1 MLLNTGKALAAAISN
16 SKSATNAFK
25 LKFKKKI
32 KFLLFNNLT
41 EHVVRIYCTLGENR
55 NSGFGLW
62 RQTL

>member
-25 LKFKKKI
+25 LKFKSFP

-41 EHVVRIYCTLGENR
+41 EHVLRIYCTLGENR
-55 NSGFGLW
+55 NNGFGLW